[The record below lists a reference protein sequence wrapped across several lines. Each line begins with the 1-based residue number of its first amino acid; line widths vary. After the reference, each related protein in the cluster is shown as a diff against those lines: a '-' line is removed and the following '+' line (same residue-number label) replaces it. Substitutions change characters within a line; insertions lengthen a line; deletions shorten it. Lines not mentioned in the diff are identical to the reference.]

1 MRQEQK
7 RSHRVYNN
15 FHANSAPS
23 FTSAPVPIG
32 LGASPAAPARGPPS
46 RASRPGPSRAR
57 PCASPAPSDPRR
69 CTGAV
74 RRSRSVPRD
83 HKADPLASSLV
94 RKSFVVLA
102 AFACFGSCSQSCP
115 TVENAQPRAVWH
127 AEHDFGAHELIIH
140 SIKIICGIEMQGR
153 VKIESV
159 LSGQARGPWAGTTVR
174 ARGFRGQRT
183 LCR

>member
-1 MRQEQK
+1 M
-7 RSHRVYNN
+7 SLDL
-15 FHANSAPS
+15 A
-23 FTSAPVPIG
+23 
-32 LGASPAAPARGPPS
+32 ASPPPQEWGVSVNAAAIDALADEWAGTTFEQPTFDY
-46 RASRPGPSRAR
+46 PGTPLDRNEQSWF
-57 PCASPAPSDPRR
+57 DYV
-69 CTGAV
+69 TL
-74 RRSRSVPRD
+74 SV
-83 HKADPLASSLV
+83 S
-94 RKSFVVLA
+94 VLA
-102 AFACFGSCSQSCP
+102 CLWPPDG
-115 TVENAQPRAVWH
+115 EDVWH

>member
-1 MRQEQK
+1 MQTAPRVSRLRLRPLGSALAQPGQLAGRPAAHYAQDLHAHALAQAQLLQILVAAQEQC
-7 RSHRVYNN
+7 VE
-15 FHANSAPS
+15 ADLCLA
-23 FTSAPVPIG
+23 
-32 LGASPAAPARGPPS
+32 
-46 RASRPGPSRAR
+46 
-57 PCASPAPSDPRR
+57 
-69 CTGAV
+69 
-74 RRSRSVPRD
+74 RD
-83 HKADPLASSLV
+83 HKADPLESSLV

-159 LSGQARGPWAGTTVR
+159 LLGQARGSWAGTTVR